1 MVPLKYNV
9 RSLRARKVGS
19 LMTIFGVG
27 MVVWAS
33 IFAMGLSSGLDKTLQ
48 IAADPLDVIVMR
60 KGATSEAVS
69 AITESA
75 AREIKA
81 FSGIATDDQGQP
93 LAASE
98 LVMLGSLP
106 RRGSTQPVNV
116 TVRGVDPVSRKLRQ
130 GLTIVEGRDFAP
142 GVREAIVSRAMSQRF
157 QNLGLNDTFKVQ
169 GGEFTVVGIFEAGG
183 GAVESEVW
191 TDQRVLAQL
200 TKRTGAM
207 SSMQFRSAS
216 AADQTRLMN
225 RISDD
230 NQINLK
236 AMTEEEYFA
245 EQARQSAF
253 IKFVGGMIAFFLTIG
268 AMFAVANTMYGAIA
282 ARAREI
288 GTLRALGFGRASIVT
303 AFLLESLILCL
314 LGAVLGCLAAL
325 TLQAITGGLQTGTMN
340 SATFT
345 EVVFAFDFGPRI
357 LLQGALLAIV
367 MGLIG
372 GLLPAVRAV
381 RMKVVDALR
390 EVRFAATPRRPPGP
404 SGGRQGRLRAHN
416 TPGGEPGGAR
426 GNSRA

>member
-9 RSLRARKVGS
+9 RSLKARKVAS

-33 IFAMGLSSGLDKTLQ
+33 IFAMGLSAGLDKTLE
-48 IAADPLDVIVMR
+48 IAADPLDLIVMR
-60 KGATSEAVS
+60 KGASSEAVS

-81 FSGIATDDQGQP
+81 FGGIATDSSGNP
-93 LAASE
+93 LAAAE
-98 LVMLGSLP
+98 LVVFGYLP

-116 TVRGVDPVSRKLRQ
+116 TVRGVDPVSRELRQ
-130 GLTIVEGRDFAP
+130 GVRIVEGRDFKP
-142 GVREAIVSRAMSQRF
+142 GVREAIVSLAMSNRF
-157 QNLGLNDTFKVQ
+157 QNLSLNDTFKVQ
-169 GGEFTVVGIFEAGG
+169 GGDFTVVGIFEANG

-207 SSMQFRSAS
+207 SSMQLRPAS
-216 AADQTRLMN
+216 KADQERLIN
-225 RISDD
+225 RISED

-236 AMTEEEYFA
+236 AMTEADYFA
-245 EQARQSAF
+245 EQAKQSGF

-268 AMFAVANTMYGAIA
+268 AMFSVANTMYGTIA

-288 GTLRALGFGRASIVT
+288 GTLRSLGFGRTSIVF
-303 AFLLESLILCL
+303 AFMLESLLLCL
-314 LGAVLGCLAAL
+314 VGAVLGCLAAL
-325 TLQAITGGLQTGTMN
+325 ALQFVTGGLQTGTMN

-345 EVVFAFDFGPRI
+345 EVVFAFDFGPAV
-357 LLQGALLAIV
+357 LAKGALLAVI

-372 GLLPAVRAV
+372 GLLPAIRAV
-381 RMKVVDALR
+381 RMRVVNALR
-390 EVRFAATPRRPPGP
+390 EV
-404 SGGRQGRLRAHN
+404 
-416 TPGGEPGGAR
+416 
-426 GNSRA
+426 